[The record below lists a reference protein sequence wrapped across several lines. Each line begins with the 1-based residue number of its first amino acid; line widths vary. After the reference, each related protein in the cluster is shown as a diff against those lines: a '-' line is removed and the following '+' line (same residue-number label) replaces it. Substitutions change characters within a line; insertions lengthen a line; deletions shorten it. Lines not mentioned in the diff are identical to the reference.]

1 MSQCPTEIC
10 TPIDSR
16 GMTEAEHRE
25 MLKHNG
31 LVVMCCGDLSSA
43 QVAND
48 MEHARRIARRLALI
62 YRQTVVIFQP
72 VGIVTVQE
80 SRGGA

>member
-1 MSQCPTEIC
+1 MTQCPIA
-10 TPIDSR
+10 TPPLLDSR

-25 MLKHNG
+25 MLQHCG

-48 MEHARRIARRLALI
+48 LDHARAIARRLAGI
-62 YRQTVVIFQP
+62 YRRPVVIFQP